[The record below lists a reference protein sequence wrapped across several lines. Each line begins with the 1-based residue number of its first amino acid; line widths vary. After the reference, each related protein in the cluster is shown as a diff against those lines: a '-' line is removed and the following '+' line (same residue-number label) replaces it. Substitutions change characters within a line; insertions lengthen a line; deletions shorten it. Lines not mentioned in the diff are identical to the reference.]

1 MLLSPAKSLNWA
13 HPIVSEW
20 FTAKFGT
27 PTEPQEAGWPA
38 ILSGKDSLICAPTG
52 SGKTLAAFLACLD
65 ALVRKS
71 VEGRLLNRTEVLY
84 ISPLKALSNDLQKN
98 LDAPLAEIIELA
110 QSKGFETVN
119 VRTAVRTGDTLS
131 SERQKMLRKPPHIL
145 VTTPESLYILL
156 TAEKSRQV
164 LRHVTTVIIDE
175 IHALADDKRGSHLA
189 LSLERLDALADKK
202 PIRIGLSATQKPLEL
217 IGRYLVGSDAPMP
230 TVIEV
235 GQRRQFD
242 LSVIVPDHMLS
253 AVAPHDM
260 WSEIYDQ
267 IIELVQKHRS
277 TLIFVNTRKLSE
289 RMAYNLSLRLGEDV
303 VGAHHGSLSRE
314 LRLAA
319 EQKLK
324 AGRLKVLV
332 ATASLEL
339 GIDVGSIDLVCQIGS
354 PRCISAALQRIGRA
368 GHWRGA
374 TPKGRFFA
382 TTRDELVECA
392 ALVKAI
398 KEGELDRIEIPECPI
413 DILAQQIIAACAAS
427 DWSEAD
433 LFDLV
438 KRAYPYRN
446 LTIEEFDRVLEM
458 VAEGVAGR
466 NYQYG
471 RFVHRDRVNHVLRGR
486 RGSRLVAVTNGGA
499 IPETAVF
506 TVIAEP
512 DELVVGTLDEDFALE
527 SNVGDVILLGNTSWI
542 VKKVDGIQ
550 GKVRVIDAKGQ
561 PPTVPFWL
569 GEGLGRTMELSQQVA
584 QIREMVAN
592 AKIVGVSPMFR
603 LITQCGLDENGA
615 EQLIAYI
622 NEGVLVLG
630 APPTQKTIIAERF
643 FDESGGMQLVIHAP
657 FGSRINRAW
666 GLALRKKFCQS
677 FNFEL
682 QAAATD
688 NGINISLTDKHS
700 FPLTEVFHYLHPNSL
715 KYVLEQT
722 ALQAPVFTVRFRW
735 DATRSL
741 ALLRFS
747 HGKKTP
753 PHIQRMRAEDLLA
766 SVFPKAAACQDNIT
780 GPLEIPDHPLIN
792 EVMKDVL
799 TEAMDIEG
807 LTKILEEIISGDIE
821 CIAVDSISPSV
832 FSAEIINANPYA
844 YLDDVPFEE
853 RRARAVGMR
862 RVLPDDMAREIGGLD
877 PQAIQQVKREA
888 YPDIRNA
895 DEMHDLLMSLVYL
908 PDDSPIYKE
917 SEELFSQFL
926 NELIK
931 NNRVCLLDD
940 FPPGKKSYV
949 AAENKDTNLDQD
961 QIGQAVAGW
970 LLHSGPDTA
979 SNISYVLALQ
989 KTDVEQALLG
999 LESKGSVLRGNFT
1012 GQTIESNETEWCE
1025 RGLLSRIH
1033 RLTIGTLRKQ
1043 IEAVTPAQFMDWL
1056 FNWQHVSNVGQVI
1069 GEHGT
1074 YEVIRQL
1081 QGFEIAAGA
1090 WESYVL
1096 PARVKNYNS
1105 SHLDKLCLTGQ
1116 TGWGRLSR
1124 HPSVFDTQS
1133 VSRVTPGSFSP
1144 IAFYMREEGMWYQ
1157 EEPVQIN
1164 KSVLSTQACL
1174 VLEQLQ
1180 SKGASF
1186 FVDIV
1191 RAQKLLNAE
1200 AETALWELV
1209 TAGLVTADG
1218 FDNMRSIIN
1227 TRRSQGQAKRKNISM
1242 PRHSPGRWSLLLP
1255 ERGENAGME
1264 AACWMLLRRYG
1275 VVFREI
1281 LVREVNVPKWRDLL
1295 LTYRR
1300 MEARGEIRGGRFV
1313 NGFIGEQFASQIAVD
1328 SLRAS
1333 RNLIPPEREITIQA
1347 CDPLNL
1353 VGTIVPGSKVP
1364 VNSPQTLLFVGG
1376 VYKES
1381 GSSSSSGSI

>member
-1 MLLSPAKSLNWA
+1 MLAIPAKSLNWA
-13 HPIVSEW
+13 HPITAEW
-20 FTAKFGT
+20 FFAKFGS

-38 ILSGKDSLICAPTG
+38 ILSGQDSLICAPTG

-65 ALVRKS
+65 ALIRKS
-71 VEGRLLNRTEVLY
+71 VEGNLLNRTEVLY
-84 ISPLKALSNDLQKN
+84 ISPLKALSNDVQKN
-98 LDAPLAEIIELA
+98 LDAPLAEIMQLA
-110 QSKGFETVN
+110 QSKGFETLDI
-119 VRTAVRTGDTLS
+119 RTAVRTGDTLA

-156 TAEKSRQV
+156 TAEKSRQI
-164 LRHVTTVIIDE
+164 LRHITTVIVDE

-189 LSLERLDALADKK
+189 LSLERLDALTDKK
-202 PIRIGLSATQKPLEL
+202 AIRIGLSATQKPLEL
-217 IGRYLVGSDAPMP
+217 IAQYLVGAQASMP
-230 TVIEV
+230 SIIEV
-235 GQRRQFD
+235 GNKRQLD
-242 LSVIVPDHMLS
+242 LSVVVPDQNLS
-253 AVAPHDM
+253 AVASGGM
-260 WSEIYDQ
+260 WDEIYDH
-267 IIELVQKHRS
+267 IAELVQKHRS
-277 TLIFVNTRKLSE
+277 TLVFVNTRKLSE
-289 RMAYNLSLRLGEDV
+289 RLAYKLSELLGADV

-324 AGRLKVLV
+324 AGQLKVLV

-354 PRCISAALQRIGRA
+354 PRSISSAMQRIGRA

-374 TPKGRFFA
+374 TPKGRFFV

-398 KEGELDRIEIPECPI
+398 KEGELDRIEIPECAM
-413 DILAQQIIAACAAS
+413 DILAQQIIAACAVQ
-427 DWSEAD
+427 DWGEAD
-433 LFDLV
+433 LFALV

-446 LTIEEFDRVLEM
+446 LTIEEFEQVLEM
-458 VAEGVAGR
+458 VSEGVAGR
-466 NYQYG
+466 NFHYG
-471 RFVHRDRVNHVLRGR
+471 RYVHRDRINHILKGR
-486 RGSRLVAVTNGGA
+486 RGSRLVAITNGGA

-512 DELVVGTLDEDFALE
+512 DEQTVGTLDEDFALE
-527 SNVGDVILLGNTSWI
+527 CNSGDIILLGNTSWK
-542 VKKVDGIQ
+542 VKRVEGIQ
-550 GKVRVIDAKGQ
+550 GKVRVIDAQGA

-569 GEGLGRTMELSQQVA
+569 GEGLGRTIELSQQVA
-584 QIREMVAN
+584 EIRELVSN
-592 AKIVGVSPMFR
+592 AKSIGISPMAR
-603 LITQCGLDENGA
+603 LISQCGLDEAGA

-630 APPTQKTIIAERF
+630 AVPTQKTLIAERF
-643 FDESGGMQLVIHAP
+643 FDESGGMQLVIHSP

-700 FPLTEVFHYLHPNSL
+700 FPLAEVFQYLHPNSL
-715 KYVLEQT
+715 RQVLEQT

-741 ALLRFS
+741 ALLRFFQ
-747 HGKKTP
+747 GKKTP
-753 PHIQRMRAEDLLA
+753 PHLQRMFAEDLLGR
-766 SVFPKAAACQDNIT
+766 VFPDAAACQDNIT
-780 GPLEIPDHPLIN
+780 GPLQIPSHPLVN

-799 TEAMDIEG
+799 TEAMDLNG
-807 LTKILEEIISGDIE
+807 LTEILCQINSGDIE
-821 CIAVDSISPSV
+821 CLAVDSTTPSV
-832 FSAEIINANPYA
+832 FSAEILNANPYA
-844 YLDDVPFEE
+844 YLDDVPLEE

-877 PQAIQQVKREA
+877 PKAIEQVRQEA

-895 DEMHDLLMSLVYL
+895 DEMHDLLKTLVFL
-908 PDDSPIYKE
+908 PEDSPLYKQSE
-917 SEELFSQFL
+917 SLFSEFLIELKKINRARMIDNFPAGKNSWISTENEELCNL
-926 NELIK
+926 KVLEPELI
-931 NNRVCLLDD
+931 V
-940 FPPGKKSYV
+940 
-949 AAENKDTNLDQD
+949 
-961 QIGQAVAGW
+961 QAVSGW
-970 LLHSGPDTA
+970 LMHSGPDTA
-979 SNISYVLALQ
+979 SHIASVLALSEA
-989 KTDVEQALLG
+989 DIDQALLA
-999 LESKGSVLRGNFT
+999 LESKGSILRGNFT
-1012 GQTIESNETEWCE
+1012 GETDQIEWTE

-1043 IEAVTPAQFMDWL
+1043 IEAVTKAQFMDWL
-1056 FNWQHVSNVGQVI
+1056 FNWQHVSSVGQLI

-1081 QGFEIAAGA
+1081 QGFEIAANA
-1090 WESYVL
+1090 WENIVL
-1096 PARVKNYNS
+1096 PARVKNYS
-1105 SHLDKLCLTGQ
+1105 AAHLDKLCLTGQ
-1116 TGWGRLSR
+1116 IGWGRLSR
-1124 HPSVFDTQS
+1124 HPAVYDMQS
-1133 VSRVTPGSFSP
+1133 VSRVTPSGFSP
-1144 IAFYMREEGMWYQ
+1144 IAFYLREEGMWYQ
-1157 EEPVQIN
+1157 VEPAQIN
-1164 KSVLSTQACL
+1164 KSVLSTQARL
-1174 VLEQLQ
+1174 VLEHLQ
-1180 SKGASF
+1180 TKGASF

-1191 RAQKLLNAE
+1191 RAQKLLNSE

-1218 FDNMRSIIN
+1218 FDNMRSIISP
-1227 TRRSQGQAKRKNISM
+1227 RRRQGLGKRKNISM

-1255 ERGENAGME
+1255 EVGDTTEGAGSGLE
-1264 AACWMLLRRYG
+1264 SACWMLLRRYG
-1275 VVFREI
+1275 VVFREL
-1281 LVREVNVPKWRDLL
+1281 LVREVNLPKWRDLL

-1313 NGFIGEQFASQIAVD
+1313 NGFVGEQFASQIAVD

-1333 RNLIPPEREITIQA
+1333 RTLIPADREVTIQA

-1353 VGTIVPGSKVP
+1353 VGTLVPGAKVP
-1364 VNSPQTLLFVGG
+1364 VNSGQKLLFVGG

-1381 GSSSSSGSI
+1381 G